1 MNFSFNKYLV
11 TTVKG
16 EKLQGGNYSSAS
28 FIHSGHIKDC
38 RNSGS
43 ARIAQGLSSRGVTPD
58 STKATEHGREKKRQG
73 EIFAQYDPP
82 TSS

>member
-1 MNFSFNKYLV
+1 MTSV
-11 TTVKG
+11 AAESRHSQTIAG
-16 EKLQGGNYSSAS
+16 QISKLRDPAQGPIY
-28 FIHSGHIKDC
+28 
-38 RNSGS
+38 GS